1 MPKRNFDRIF
11 LPFTLAVEKKINRL
25 ATYMESLEDDNNIG
39 EFKIRILMTHADTL
53 RGNLERM
60 EANWDSLRDGI
71 AQRDKIRIKT
81 LVETSM
87 AAAEA
92 ALAKAEMFVC
102 SEARGCQSIEST
114 RSVTV
119 GNSLG

>member
-60 EANWDSLRDGI
+60 ETEWDSLRDGI
-71 AQRDKIRIKT
+71 VQQDEIRIKT
-81 LVETSM
+81 FVEESM
-87 AAAEA
+87 AAA
-92 ALAKAEMFVC
+92 
-102 SEARGCQSIEST
+102 
-114 RSVTV
+114 
-119 GNSLG
+119 